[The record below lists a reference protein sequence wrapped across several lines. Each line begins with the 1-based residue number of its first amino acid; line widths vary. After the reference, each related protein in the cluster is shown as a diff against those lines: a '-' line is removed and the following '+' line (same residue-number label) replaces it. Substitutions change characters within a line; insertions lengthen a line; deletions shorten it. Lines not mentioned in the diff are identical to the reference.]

1 MKTRR
6 TFSPEQK
13 TKIVLSIIDGSKTVL
28 EVSRDYAITP
38 SLIHKWKEHFLKEAS
53 QVFATDTAQREEQK
67 KIKHYEHV
75 IAKLTTQNDFLDKV
89 LTTLK

>member
-6 TFSPEQK
+6 TYSPDQK
-13 TKIVLSIIDGSKTVL
+13 AKIVLSIIDGSKTVL
-28 EVSRDYAITP
+28 EVSREYDIGPA
-38 SLIHKWKEHFLKEAS
+38 LIHKWRDQFIKQAS
-53 QVFATDTAQREEQK
+53 TVFASPENKEDQQK
-67 KIKHYEHV
+67 LKRYEYV

>member
-28 EVSRDYAITP
+28 EVSRDYDLST
-38 SLIHKWKEHFLKEAS
+38 SLIHKWKDHFLKEAAG
-53 QVFATDTAQREEQK
+53 VFINNNSTSEEQK

>member
-6 TFSPEQK
+6 KFTPEQK
-13 TKIVLSIIDGSKTVL
+13 AKIVLSVIDGSKTTL
-28 EVSRDYAITP
+28 EVSREHELSP
-38 SLIHKWKEHFLKEAS
+38 SLIHKWKDHFLTEAAMVFSGKKEG
-53 QVFATDTAQREEQK
+53 VEDRQK
-67 KIKHYEHV
+67 LKKYEHV

>member
-13 TKIVLSIIDGSKTVL
+13 AKIILAIIDGSKTVL
-28 EVSRDYAITP
+28 ETSREYDLST
-38 SLIHKWKEHFLKEAS
+38 SLIHKWKDHFLKESAG
-53 QVFATDTAQREEQK
+53 VFASDTTTREEQK

>member
-6 TFSPEQK
+6 KFSAEQK

-28 EVSRDYAITP
+28 ETSRENELSP
-38 SLIHKWKEHFLKEAS
+38 SLIHKWKDHFLTEAAT
-53 QVFATDTAQREEQK
+53 VFAGKQENNEDRR
-67 KIKHYEHV
+67 KIKKYEHV

>member
-6 TFSPEQK
+6 KFSPEQK
-13 TKIVLSIIDGSKTVL
+13 TKIVLAVIDGSKTVL
-28 EVSRDYAITP
+28 EVSREHELSP
-38 SLIHKWKEHFLKEAS
+38 SLIHKWREHFLSEAAT
-53 QVFATDTAQREEQK
+53 VFAGSNDDKEDKQK
-67 KIKHYEHV
+67 IRKYEHV

>member
-6 TFSPEQK
+6 KFSAEQK
-13 TKIVLSIIDGSKTVL
+13 SKIVLSVIDGSKTIL
-28 EVSRDYAITP
+28 EVSRDNNITP
-38 SLIHKWKEHFLKEAS
+38 SLIHKWKEHFISEAKM
-53 QVFATDTAQREEQK
+53 VFVGKQEDKEEQQ
-67 KIKHYEHV
+67 KIRKYEHV

>member
-6 TFSPEQK
+6 KFSPEQK

-28 EVSRDYAITP
+28 EVSREHELSP
-38 SLIHKWKEHFLKEAS
+38 SLIHKWKDHFLAEAS
-53 QVFATDTAQREEQK
+53 VVFAGKKEDQGDRQK
-67 KIKHYEHV
+67 IRKYEHV

>member
-6 TFSPEQK
+6 KFSPEQK
-13 TKIVLSIIDGSKTVL
+13 AKIVLSVIDGSKNTL
-28 EVSRDYAITP
+28 EVSREHELSP
-38 SLIHKWKEHFLKEAS
+38 SLIHKWKEHLLTEVSMVFVGKKEDAEDKRKLK
-53 QVFATDTAQREEQK
+53 K
-67 KIKHYEHV
+67 YEHV

>member
-6 TFSPEQK
+6 KFSPDQK
-13 TKIVLSIIDGSKTVL
+13 AKIILSILDGSKTVL
-28 EVSRDYAITP
+28 EVSRSHEITP
-38 SLIHKWKEHFLKEAS
+38 SLIHKWKEEFLAKAAT
-53 QVFATDTAQREEQK
+53 VFVTNKNNHEEK
-67 KIKHYEHV
+67 LKIKKYEHI

>member
-6 TFSPEQK
+6 KFSPEQK
-13 TKIVLSIIDGSKTVL
+13 TKIVLSVIERSKTVL
-28 EVSRDYAITP
+28 EISREYELSP
-38 SLIHKWKEHFLKEAS
+38 SLIHKWKDHFLAEAPVVFTGKKE
-53 QVFATDTAQREEQK
+53 DNEDRR
-67 KIKHYEHV
+67 KIKKYEHV

>member
-6 TFSPEQK
+6 KFSAEQK
-13 TKIVLSIIDGSKTVL
+13 SKIVLSVIDGSKTVL
-28 EVSRDYAITP
+28 EVSREYNISP
-38 SLIHKWKEHFLKEAS
+38 SLIHKWKDHFLAEAAMVFTGGSEDKEDK
-53 QVFATDTAQREEQK
+53 Q
-67 KIKHYEHV
+67 KIKKYEHV

>member
-6 TFSPEQK
+6 KFSSEQK

-28 EVSRDYAITP
+28 EVSREHEIGP
-38 SLIHKWKEHFLKEAS
+38 SLIHKWKDYFLAEAAI
-53 QVFATDTAQREEQK
+53 VFAGKAEDKADQQKIRKYEQ
-67 KIKHYEHV
+67 V
-75 IAKLTTQNDFLDKV
+75 ITKLTTQNDFLDKV

>member
-6 TFSPEQK
+6 KFSPEQK
-13 TKIVLSIIDGSKTVL
+13 VKIVLSVIDGSKTVL
-28 EVSRDYAITP
+28 EVSREQRLSP
-38 SLIHKWKEHFLKEAS
+38 SLIHKWKEHFLTEAAT
-53 QVFATDTAQREEQK
+53 VFTSKPEDKEEQR
-67 KIKHYEHV
+67 KIKKYEHV